1 MVMINH
7 ESLPALWNFPAEVTH
22 AVLQVEKGPVGLA
35 GDPVYSCP
43 AFVGNARLTLT
54 AETVPSIG
62 IGWKAVLW
70 QPLLTHAAALIAVL
84 IARPGRVRPLNG
96 VQLNPTPHLIVMSTT
111 KWYGGEAFGFPA
123 AVGFSHARR
132 FTGVI
137 LHAADLLVK
146 WFERSVF
153 PPITVVRIAERPP
166 RTVMSRLA
174 CTNTAAFVRGCA
186 TRPIPDR
193 NPDGPHLA
201 AVLPLPKMRLTH
213 RLWLDNLHGP
223 SALLRGH
230 VSRSHT
236 KVFHALT
243 LCGGTDKCWRND
255 QIPPPPGAVQ
265 IQAWTKLSPS
275 SQPGGSPRLFDKGGP
290 RPAESCQAT

>member
-96 VQLNPTPHLIVMSTT
+96 VQLNPTPHLIVMGTT
-111 KWYGGEAFGFPA
+111 KWYGSQAFGFPA

-166 RTVMSRLA
+166 GLLCPGLRAQTPPPSSA
-174 CTNTAAFVRGCA
+174 GA
-186 TRPIPDR
+186 
-193 NPDGPHLA
+193 
-201 AVLPLPKMRLTH
+201 
-213 RLWLDNLHGP
+213 LHGRFP
-223 SALLRGH
+223 IGIRMG
-230 VSRSHT
+230 R
-236 KVFHALT
+236 
-243 LCGGTDKCWRND
+243 
-255 QIPPPPGAVQ
+255 I
-265 IQAWTKLSPS
+265 
-275 SQPGGSPRLFDKGGP
+275 SPRFSHCEKC
-290 RPAESCQAT
+290 A